1 MLLLYLKTP
10 TLLTQYHQELYFLKT
25 RKDYYADI
33 LEPTDPPQRTSRP
46 LDRAFCTYNSQSF
59 LCPSPRH
66 PFPDLGTHNGTH
78 HFHLQEHKQ
87 DYRFRLNL
95 LAVSYQAFAY
105 QTDNNHYNLPRQQDN
120 IKLRLVQ
127 HLVQEV
133 FYL

>member
-66 PFPDLGTHNGTH
+66 PFPDLGTHNGNP
-78 HFHLQEHKQ
+78 Q
-87 DYRFRLNL
+87 YFR
-95 LAVSYQAFAY
+95 SYPASAY
-105 QTDNNHYNLPRQQDN
+105 HMDNNHYNRSEEHTSELQ
-120 IKLRLVQ
+120 
-127 HLVQEV
+127 
-133 FYL
+133 